1 MLTLGQASMSPSQV
15 LKLQL
20 FKSRLENTSL
30 EITTAQQKKLQLAA
44 ALHKKLQLA
53 AALHKKLQ
61 LEVVIK
67 SDNCWLK
74 I

>member
-1 MLTLGQASMSPSQV
+1 MSLSQV

-20 FKSRLENTSL
+20 LKSCLENTSL
-30 EITTAQQKKLQLAA
+30 EITTAQHKKLQLAA
-44 ALHKKLQLA
+44 AQHKKLQLA